1 MDYHPGVTQRHL
13 LFSLLFTGEEPA
25 MSKTIPVLNVKQRKE
40 LVDAGF
46 IELEKRGR
54 ASHLILTDKAWA
66 WASDAFNQSVPP
78 LLKLNAAALE
88 GLLGRLSVYMVKN
101 KVGLGDLLAG
111 ENPVSYESGPNAP
124 GIDKRGPDGGDARHT
139 KNLERRICSAY
150 HRLAGNQW
158 NVRVSIAALRKVLSD
173 INRDDLSALLCR
185 MQFSGDYTLVM
196 YPHDDPREITP
207 EDDAAAVHAAGRD
220 NHIIYMGA

>member
-25 MSKTIPVLNVKQRKE
+25 MSKTIPVLSVKQRKE

-66 WASDAFNQSVPP
+66 WALDAFDQSVPP
-78 LLKLNAAALE
+78 RLKLNAGALE

-111 ENPVSYESGPNAP
+111 EDP
-124 GIDKRGPDGGDARHT
+124 GCHEPGHDGAGTDEIGSDGADTRDT

-158 NVRVSIAALRKVLSD
+158 NVRVSIADLRKALSD
-173 INRDDLSALLCR
+173 LDRDDLSALLCR

-207 EDDAAAVHAAGRD
+207 EDAAAAVHAAGRD
-220 NHIIYMGA
+220 NHIIYMGV

>member
-25 MSKTIPVLNVKQRKE
+25 MSKATPVLNVKQRKE

-54 ASHLILTDKAWA
+54 AWHLILTDRAWA
-66 WASDAFNQSVPP
+66 WAFDAFDQPVPQR
-78 LLKLNAAALE
+78 LKLNAKALE
-88 GLLGRLSVYMVKN
+88 GLLGRLRVYMVKN
-101 KVGLGDLLAG
+101 KIGLGDLLAG
-111 ENPVSYESGPNAP
+111 EGPGSYESGSDDP
-124 GIDKRGPDGGDARHT
+124 GKDERGIVGAETRHT
-139 KNLERRICSAY
+139 KNMERQICSAY
-150 HRLAGNQW
+150 RRLAGNQW
-158 NVRVSIAALRKVLSD
+158 NVRVSIAALRKALPD
-173 INRDDLSALLCR
+173 INRSDLSELLCR
-185 MQFSGDYTLVM
+185 MQLSKDYTLVM

-207 EDDAAAVHAAGRD
+207 EDIAAAVHAAGRE